1 MAPIRFLALD
11 IDGTLLDSSWQLPV
25 ENASE
30 IARAVGRGVE
40 VALVTG
46 RRYDFARPI
55 ADLFD
60 VPLTLITSNGAVVKD
75 RSGNTLA
82 RRVLPRAL
90 AATVLGH
97 ARAWRDCAALLFD
110 RPGVQVIFERLG
122 LEDERRRT
130 YYELNREAVIEH
142 SPLEAC
148 LDDDPIQIMFSG
160 PVERMRALRHYLRP
174 NGTSEYS
181 VSITEYEHRDFALVD
196 VMVAGC
202 SKGFAVAEWAARRG
216 YARDEVMAVGDNL
229 NDLEML
235 EFAGIAVVMANAS
248 APLLSSGWH
257 VTGSNDEAG
266 VASAIRRFVTGER

>member
-1 MAPIRFLALD
+1 MVPIRFLALD
-11 IDGTLLDSSWQLPV
+11 IDGTLLDSRWQLPA
-25 ENASE
+25 ENARE
-30 IARAVGRGVE
+30 IARAVERGVE
-40 VALVTG
+40 IALVTG

-55 ADLFD
+55 AELFE

-75 RSGNTLA
+75 RTGVTLA

-90 AATVLGH
+90 AATVLGR
-97 ARAWRDCAALLFD
+97 AAAWRDCAALLFD

-160 PVERMRALRHYLRP
+160 PVERMRALRQYLQP
-174 NGTSEYS
+174 NGACEFS

-196 VMVAGC
+196 VMASGC
-202 SKGFAVAEWAARRG
+202 SKGFAVAEWATRRG
-216 YARDEVMAVGDNL
+216 YGRDEVMAVGDNL
-229 NDLEML
+229 NDVEML
-235 EFAGIAVVMANAS
+235 EFAGVPVVMGNA
-248 APLLSSGWH
+248 APALLLSGWH
-257 VTGSNDEAG
+257 VTASNDDAG
-266 VASAIRRFVTGER
+266 VAAAIRRFVTGAR